1 MKGMG
6 VLWTPQPT
14 CPGSHSLLTPPWVL
28 CQRVL
33 TLVAWPPEV
42 TVVGEGLTSPRKFV
56 QGHGEKIL
64 GFGDL
69 E

>member
-6 VLWTPQPT
+6 VHVATSAP
-14 CPGSHSLLTPPWVL
+14 CPGSHSLGSYVRGCSPWWRGRL
-28 CQRVL
+28 
-33 TLVAWPPEV
+33 EV

-64 GFGDL
+64 GLGDL